1 MRQKAEREEAAEK
14 EKVLLKAAK
23 EKEIARLREQQEK
36 SQDLQAA
43 LDEMNALRAQEEVFK
58 FKFEGLSLDCTFSL
72 ERKSHSKLKFSK
84 R

>member
-58 FKFEGLSLDCTFSL
+58 SVWRFKFRL
-72 ERKSHSKLKFSK
+72 
-84 R
+84 